1 MSAGALGTLL
11 VLLPLVHRLLPAA
24 AAAFAR
30 GFFPPG
36 LAADARAALLARVL
50 GDAAV
55 GGVVAIAAGA
65 AAVLVLR
72 SALSG
77 PRAAWMVAA
86 LVAADLLRT
95 GAGLNPMVTAAFFR
109 PSPSLQA
116 RLESLR
122 RGRAFTCSLEE
133 SPAYLAA
140 RTARGADHE
149 AWSFA
154 MLLETLTLVF
164 NVPLGVPTALSP
176 DLTMLVPGDRV
187 FSPVEASCRDLDS
200 IVPRLREAAVDTV
213 VAVILLFHPDLEADG
228 VLAPARVAPLAV
240 HLHRLHD
247 PRRRA
252 EASGDA
258 RVLETSTGPT
268 TCRSSSRR
276 TGRRRCSCGTAGRR
290 AGPPRRRRA
299 GGRARER
306 PAPVGPRPSRT
317 APRDHGVPSPGA
329 GASPGRERA
338 RAGRGRCPRRPPA
351 PRRSGRSALDCSST
365 MTAGVRLSLSIRRAI
380 RFALLLLPVAFYAL
394 TAARGIGS
402 SDAALLV
409 DEMWHL
415 SLSTHA
421 NHHNI
426 TILLGWLVHFLPFA
440 TPARLANLLQA
451 VLGGVAV
458 GIFYFA
464 TLETCGRRRVAVL
477 VAAAVTVSHSLWW
490 HSTIAEVYAANA
502 VLTALALLL
511 IARLRRDE
519 TGRLLPW
526 LFFLGGLAP
535 FNHAQMGIVV
545 LGAAAALAVWTRQRV
560 REASWRAALPLV
572 GRCALAFLLGF
583 LPWLAT
589 FAADA
594 AREHSVRRALGLAL
608 GGEFE
613 GVMFVER
620 PAHALADV
628 LFLVWIQFPSLF
640 LAFVIAGPFLL
651 IRDWRDA
658 KSLAALSVSFAVNT
672 GFFAFY
678 GTWDKFA
685 FLLPSFLVLAMG
697 AAFALAPLD
706 RWLEG
711 RTFLVRSGV
720 AGALL
725 VAFAV
730 PPPAVY
736 AHLRAWG
743 QASGIFARY
752 APTEAANILDVGT
765 YLANPDRRRF
775 REFEGFIELLF
786 ARLPRGPCTWT
797 TTRAPTTRSSTYRST
812 RGPRGR
818 PRGASVNVGLRELGA
833 RPRGF
838 ADLIRSAHAR
848 DLGLFLPSLEA
859 PYLGGCCG
867 RRTSTGTASGAS
879 LDERRYVFRLV
890 TAGEEATLAPELPR
904 DPVLVVG
911 QRLGSAGVV
920 AGTEFSAYDAVAGE
934 LRFERNGEPI
944 VFRLDWTA
952 PGGERWTGEE
962 VKVPFGCVVAW
973 SVLEAPRPLAPGV
986 WSVEARAGATRLGHA
1001 RFTVRAASSGKAR
1014 RESDAP
1020 ARDLP

>member
-1 MSAGALGTLL
+1 
-11 VLLPLVHRLLPAA
+11 
-24 AAAFAR
+24 
-30 GFFPPG
+30 
-36 LAADARAALLARVL
+36 
-50 GDAAV
+50 
-55 GGVVAIAAGA
+55 
-65 AAVLVLR
+65 
-72 SALSG
+72 
-77 PRAAWMVAA
+77 
-86 LVAADLLRT
+86 
-95 GAGLNPMVTAAFFR
+95 
-109 PSPSLQA
+109 
-116 RLESLR
+116 
-122 RGRAFTCSLEE
+122 
-133 SPAYLAA
+133 
-140 RTARGADHE
+140 
-149 AWSFA
+149 
-154 MLLETLTLVF
+154 
-164 NVPLGVPTALSP
+164 
-176 DLTMLVPGDRV
+176 
-187 FSPVEASCRDLDS
+187 
-200 IVPRLREAAVDTV
+200 
-213 VAVILLFHPDLEADG
+213 
-228 VLAPARVAPLAV
+228 
-240 HLHRLHD
+240 
-247 PRRRA
+247 
-252 EASGDA
+252 
-258 RVLETSTGPT
+258 
-268 TCRSSSRR
+268 
-276 TGRRRCSCGTAGRR
+276 
-290 AGPPRRRRA
+290 
-299 GGRARER
+299 
-306 PAPVGPRPSRT
+306 
-317 APRDHGVPSPGA
+317 
-329 GASPGRERA
+329 
-338 RAGRGRCPRRPPA
+338 
-351 PRRSGRSALDCSST
+351 

-464 TLETCGRRRVAVL
+464 TLEACGRRRVAVL

-511 IARLRRDE
+511 IARLRRDD

-560 REASWRAALPLV
+560 RAASWRAALPLV

-640 LAFVIAGPFLL
+640 LAFVIAGPLLL

-711 RTFLVRSGV
+711 RTFLVRYGV

-752 APTEAANILDVGT
+752 APTEAANILDVGA

-786 ARLPRGPCTWT
+786 ARLPPGSVYLDDDSRTYYPIKYVQKYEGG
-797 TTRAPTTRSSTYRST
+797 RADVRVEL
-812 RGPRGR
+812 
-818 PRGASVNVGLRELGA
+818 VNVWGFENWGLD
-833 RPRGF
+833 PRGF

-859 PYLGGCCG
+859 PYLRWLLRPENVDRYRF
-867 RRTSTGTASGAS
+867 RRFP

-986 WSVEARAGATRLGHA
+986 WSVEARSGATRLGHA
-1001 RFTVRAASSGKAR
+1001 RFTVRPASSGEAR
-1014 RESDAP
+1014 RESGAP